1 MTPPYRAPYGSLPP
15 EKRTLRPKATLR
27 LDRADETKGRIL
39 LAAQLLFSTRF
50 YADVNLRL
58 IAETARLSTG
68 AIFCHFT
75 SKAELY
81 TAATGKP
88 APEGALQD
96 AAPDL
101 LSLLVKAHGLLR
113 DYMTVAGPIEEEDAY
128 LMNKIGAAIA
138 KAERLP
144 EENEYQDGLAEA
156 VMPGLIESVEGEK

>member
-1 MTPPYRAPYGSLPP
+1 MRQPYRAPYGSLPP
-15 EKRTLRPKATLR
+15 EKRTPRPKATLR
-27 LDRADETKGRIL
+27 LDRADETKERIL

-75 SKAELY
+75 NKAELY

-101 LSLLVKAHGLLR
+101 LVALKGLVGQSADAIGDCLSDRLKAAR
-113 DYMTVAGPIEEEDAY
+113 T
-128 LMNKIGAAIA
+128 AIA

-156 VMPGLIESVEGEK
+156 VMHGLIEAVESGK